1 MKFKAPDLRKQ
12 PPRSPRV
19 KLGGFILFPRILD
32 KCRATLAGC
41 NGEYNFNCPLD
52 ERFFAFAGVPAQAF
66 KKQVATGKGDW
77 EMLLWLQRHS
87 ATKPGPAQIATWS
100 AWLEQRAP
108 DNLEGREH
116 FSEIH
121 KQCGPHR
128 EDVATWFDLLDLDDY
143 ASFGGAP

>member
-1 MKFKAPDLRKQ
+1 MKLKAPDLRKQ

-19 KLGGFILFPRILD
+19 KLGGFVLFPRILD

-52 ERFFAFAGVPAQAF
+52 ERFFAFAGVQAQAF

-77 EMLLWLQRHS
+77 EMWLWLQRHS
-87 ATKPGPAQIATWS
+87 TTKPGPAQIATWS
-100 AWLEQRAP
+100 AWQEQRAP
-108 DNLEGREH
+108 DNLDGREH

-143 ASFGGAP
+143 AFFGGAP